1 MKRFK
6 NILMYTG
13 TRQNEAAVSRAFELA
28 IENEAKLTL
37 METIKP
43 LPRALGLMTDTTDPD
58 EMERLIV
65 KDHREKLLTS
75 ATEYLDT
82 EIAVDV
88 IVNVGDPAV
97 EITRQV
103 IRDQHDLVIKSA
115 NGQGQYGP
123 LFGGVAKSL
132 MRICPC
138 PVWVLKPEIHGE
150 FDRVVAAID
159 VEAADKT
166 HQNLNRNILEL
177 AFSIAQRENAELHI
191 VAAWELWM
199 EKALRR
205 RAGDAEVDAALA
217 IHKTRVRRAVDELL
231 QAPWASAEGVEV
243 HLMQGTAAS
252 VVQHVVQEVEAD
264 LLVMGTVCRTS
275 VAGFLIGNTAETVLS
290 EIDCSLLALKP
301 AGFVS
306 PVELEQGVSEEWSQ
320 GTASV

>member
-1 MKRFK
+1 MQRFK
-6 NILMYTG
+6 RILMYTG
-13 TRQNEAAVSRAFELA
+13 TQQNEAAVSRAFELA

-43 LPRALGLMTDTTDPD
+43 LPRTFGFMAGTTDPD

-65 KDHREKLLTS
+65 KDHREKLLTRAS
-75 ATEYLDT
+75 EYLDT
-82 EIAVDV
+82 EVAVDV

-103 IRDQHDLVIKSA
+103 LRDEHDLVIKTA
-115 NGQGQYGP
+115 NGRSESGP
-123 LFGGVAKSL
+123 LFGGVARSL

-138 PVWVLKPEIHGE
+138 PVWVLKPEVHGE
-150 FDRVVAAID
+150 FDRIVAAID

-166 HQNLNRNILEL
+166 HKGLNRNILEL

-217 IHKTRVRRAVDELL
+217 IHRNRVTRAVDDLL
-231 QAPWASAEGVEV
+231 QAPGATAEDVEV
-243 HLMQGTAAS
+243 HLIQGTPAD
-252 VVQHVVQEVEAD
+252 VIRHVVQEVEAD

-275 VAGFLIGNTAETVLS
+275 VAGFLIGNTAETVVS
-290 EIDCSLLALKP
+290 DVDCSLLALKP
-301 AGFVS
+301 DGFVS
-306 PVELEQGVSEEWSQ
+306 PVELDQDVSEEWSE